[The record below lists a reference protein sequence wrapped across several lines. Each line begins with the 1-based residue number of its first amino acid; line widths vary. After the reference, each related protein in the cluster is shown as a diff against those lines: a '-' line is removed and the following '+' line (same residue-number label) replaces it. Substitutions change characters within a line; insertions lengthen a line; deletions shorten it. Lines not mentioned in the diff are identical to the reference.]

1 MSVSLPRPGSYLGD
15 KHGARSVMTLKVRGR
30 HPDGSVSNIL
40 CDTPENA
47 RDILNELRSRNYTE
61 AWVEDTEG
69 RKIDEATLKRGAPA
83 PLKRRG

>member
-1 MSVSLPRPGSYLGD
+1 
-15 KHGARSVMTLKVRGR
+15 MTLKVRGR

-69 RKIDEATLKRGAPA
+69 RKIDEATLKRGGQGNADRKVA
-83 PLKRRG
+83 